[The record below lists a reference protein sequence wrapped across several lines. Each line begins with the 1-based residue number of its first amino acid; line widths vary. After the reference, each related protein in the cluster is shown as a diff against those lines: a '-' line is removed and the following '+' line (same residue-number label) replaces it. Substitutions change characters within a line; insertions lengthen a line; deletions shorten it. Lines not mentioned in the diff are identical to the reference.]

1 MSSVAEPA
9 GTELF
14 RVEPTPKLLG
24 SYSSPNPSS
33 PINDI
38 KKKLEKTLYSLNL
51 ASFKQ
56 NFLFQFWGEKIL
68 KINFFTMSRSRPKT
82 EGLCNTDGFWNTAYV
97 NYKHTVRLKAV
108 VWFFPVQS
116 EQAEQSGVAE
126 KRGPLSH
133 SRLTEGEIK
142 AIFGVF

>member
-1 MSSVAEPA
+1 
-9 GTELF
+9 
-14 RVEPTPKLLG
+14 
-24 SYSSPNPSS
+24 
-33 PINDI
+33 
-38 KKKLEKTLYSLNL
+38 
-51 ASFKQ
+51 
-56 NFLFQFWGEKIL
+56 
-68 KINFFTMSRSRPKT
+68 MSRSRPKR
-82 EGLCNTDGFWNTAYV
+82 EGLCNTEGLWNTAYV

>member
-33 PINDI
+33 PIND
-38 KKKLEKTLYSLNL
+38 KKKLEKILYSLNL

-68 KINFFTMSRSRPKT
+68 
-82 EGLCNTDGFWNTAYV
+82 
-97 NYKHTVRLKAV
+97 
-108 VWFFPVQS
+108 
-116 EQAEQSGVAE
+116 
-126 KRGPLSH
+126 
-133 SRLTEGEIK
+133 
-142 AIFGVF
+142 